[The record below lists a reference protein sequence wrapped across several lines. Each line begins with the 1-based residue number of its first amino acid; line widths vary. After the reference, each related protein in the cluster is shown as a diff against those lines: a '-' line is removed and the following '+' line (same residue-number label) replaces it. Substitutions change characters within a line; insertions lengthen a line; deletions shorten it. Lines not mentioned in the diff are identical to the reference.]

1 MNQVAIMQ
9 GRLSPPG
16 NRIQAFPWDQWEQE
30 FVYAQG
36 LGIDGIEWLFEPER
50 WEENPILSSA
60 GREAA
65 RTLIAQTDVEVP
77 SVCATY
83 FMAQPFFRTSE
94 ATRRQSIEILCEL
107 IVRSAEMGARTIL
120 IPVLEVSEL
129 RTNEERDD
137 LLLSLQRPLEVAAQH
152 DVMLGLEMEL
162 PCEQYVGI
170 VRLKPHRN
178 LGIYYD
184 VGNATAA
191 GYDPA
196 SDLRAI
202 GRHLVGLHL
211 KDRRRNGPTVPFGEG
226 HTDFAAVVKALK
238 QIEYSG
244 TLVLEAASGV
254 EYLDAA
260 SRNHQYIRTLLDY

>member
-1 MNQVAIMQ
+1 
-9 GRLSPPG
+9 
-16 NRIQAFPWDQWEQE
+16 
-30 FVYAQG
+30 
-36 LGIDGIEWLFEPER
+36 
-50 WEENPILSSA
+50 
-60 GREAA
+60 
-65 RTLIAQTDVEVP
+65 
-77 SVCATY
+77 
-83 FMAQPFFRTSE
+83 
-94 ATRRQSIEILCEL
+94 
-107 IVRSAEMGARTIL
+107 
-120 IPVLEVSEL
+120 
-129 RTNEERDD
+129 
-137 LLLSLQRPLEVAAQH
+137 
-152 DVMLGLEMEL
+152 MLGLEMEL

-202 GRHLVGLHL
+202 GPHLVGLHL

-244 TLVLEAASGV
+244 TLVLEAPSGV